1 MLFSRLTYINNFYD
15 ICRIKWRICRLT
27 TNCIISQNQAFLL
40 QILLIF
46 APMKK
51 VAVVILN
58 YNGKSFLEKFLPNV
72 IENSIDV
79 AEIIVADNKS
89 TDDSVDFMRNNYPN
103 IRLII
108 NNFNGGFATGYNIAL
123 RQVKADYYVL
133 LNSDI
138 EVSSNWIEPVIDLME
153 SDDTIAACQP
163 KILSYYE
170 KDKFEYAGA
179 AGGFI
184 DKYGY
189 PFCRG
194 RLFQNLETDEG
205 QYDDVKEIFWAT
217 GACLFVRADIYHKLG
232 GLDDDF
238 FAHMEEIDFC
248 WRLKNLDYKVM
259 YCPNSKIYHIGGGTL
274 PKSSARKTYLNF
286 RNNLSLLMKNLPDG
300 NVFWI
305 IFYRFFLDWIAA
317 FKFLCDGCFAD
328 FFAVSRAHLS
338 FLRHIPVLK
347 KKRKQMPHKKVTQV
361 YQKNI
366 VFKHFLEK
374 KICFNE
380 LENNDFS

>member
-1 MLFSRLTYINNFYD
+1 MLSVVHCPLTFI
-15 ICRIKWRICRLT
+15 
-27 TNCIISQNQAFLL
+27 
-40 QILLIF
+40 IF

-58 YNGKSFLEKFLPNV
+58 YNGKDFLEKFLPNV
-72 IENSIDV
+72 IENSSDT

-89 TDDSVDFMRNNYPN
+89 TDDSVDFMRNNFPN

-108 NNFNGGFATGYNIAL
+108 NDFNGGFATGYNIAL
-123 RQVKADYYVL
+123 RQVEADYYIL

-138 EVSSNWIEPVIDLME
+138 EVTPHWIEPVIELME
-153 SDDTIAACQP
+153 SDKKIAACQP
-163 KILSYYE
+163 KILSYHD
-170 KDKFEYAGA
+170 KTKFEYAGA
-179 AGGFI
+179 AGGYI

-194 RLFQNLETDEG
+194 RMFQDLETDNG
-205 QYDDVKEIFWAT
+205 QYDDVKEVFWAT
-217 GACLFVRADIYHKLG
+217 GACLFVRADLYHKFG

-248 WRLKNLDYKVM
+248 WRMKNLDYKIM
-259 YCPNSKIYHIGGGTL
+259 YCPDSKIYHIGGGTL

-286 RNNLSLLMKNLPDG
+286 RNNLSLLMKNLPEG
-300 NVFWI
+300 TVFWT

-317 FKFLCDGCFAD
+317 FKFLCDGSFTD
-328 FFAVSRAHLS
+328 FFAVTRAHLS
-338 FLRHIPVLK
+338 FLRHIRILR
-347 KKRKQMPHKKVTQV
+347 KKRSKYTHKKVSKV

-366 VFKHFLEK
+366 VFKYFLGKKKLYSELAEK
-374 KICFNE
+374 
-380 LENNDFS
+380 DFS